1 MKTLN
6 IIVPCFNEEEM
17 VPLFYKEVSEVFE
30 KNNSL
35 KNLFYTFIFID
46 DGSSDKT
53 IKTIKNLAENDER
66 VKYISFSRNFGKES
80 AIYAGLESSD
90 GDYIL
95 LMDVDLQD
103 PPNLIP
109 EMYSYINSGNF
120 DSVGTRRITREG
132 EPFSRSLFARIFYKI
147 INSISRINIVDGAR
161 DYRMMT
167 RQMVDSIL
175 QLTEYNR
182 FSKGIFSWVG
192 FKTKWLEYENIERT
206 DGESS
211 WSFWK
216 LFLYSID
223 GILAF
228 STVPLAISTIIG
240 IIFSLFAFI
249 LILIIFFKTL
259 IFGEAVPGWPSI
271 ICAVLLV
278 GGIQL
283 FSVGILGQYLSKTYL
298 ETKNRP
304 IYILR
309 ETNINNK

>member
-109 EMYSYINSGNF
+109 EMYFHINSGNF